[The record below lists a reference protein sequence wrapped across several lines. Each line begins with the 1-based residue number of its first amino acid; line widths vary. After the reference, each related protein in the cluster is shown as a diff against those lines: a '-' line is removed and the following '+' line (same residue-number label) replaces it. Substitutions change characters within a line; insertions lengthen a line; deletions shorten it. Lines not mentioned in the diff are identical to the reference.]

1 MRYVAIAQLWMKI
14 EHDYMAV
21 RDKTSCKFQIFF
33 LSILIKGRYVCLSVC
48 VFAFSDK
55 TTEAILT
62 NDGSMEPLGPWSGHN
77 GPGYLNF
84 RPEDG

>member
-1 MRYVAIAQLWMKI
+1 MRYVAIAQLWIKI

-21 RDKTSCKFQIFF
+21 RDKTSCKLQIFF

-77 GPGYLNF
+77 GPRFLNF
-84 RPEDG
+84 RSEGG